1 MRALGMH
8 ALRAGV
14 VLALLVFGFVQAQ
27 SEDPAATLDAV
38 GASLERI
45 ERQLQGNASDA
56 GLVDAR
62 RTLLELQRSA
72 DAVVQAQVPQLQSA
86 QQRLA
91 QLGPAPTGGGE
102 APDVTAQRQRL
113 QIEVAELDAQL
124 KRARLFV
131 SRSEQ
136 LADTAAAQARER
148 FRAQLFER
156 TDSPLGTAFWGEI
169 GRTLR
174 RDATRLQ
181 HALRELGGALAASSA
196 WRWVLLLCLVGAAVA
211 ARRVLGLL
219 LRRFV
224 TRRALAGRFWRSSHA
239 CALALLA
246 MLVPGV
252 VAYAL
257 WLAVG
262 SGAPEW
268 QPLLANGVGIVSF
281 SAYVVGLGNALLL
294 PKRPSWRLLPI
305 PDAVAHGIRGFPM
318 ALGIAIF
325 VGWALPKLATVAH
338 TSLPTAVALEALV
351 AVVLALVMVRAVSR
365 AERLRLRSQGEQRA
379 LRPWWLTALIVAAWL
394 LLVGSIVGILLG
406 YVALGSFIVRQV
418 VWMSVLASSAY
429 LLTVVVDDAA
439 IAWLA
444 HPVASTPAP
453 QQRRAGRVAQAV
465 VLASGALRVSIWL
478 LILVL
483 LLAPF
488 GEGPGE
494 LLSRT
499 QRLQIGV
506 TIGELQLRPAAL
518 LQSLLVLALALA
530 ALKALRGWLVER
542 FLPTTSLDAG
552 MRTSL
557 VTLSSFIGSVIA
569 TALALSALGLT
580 LDKVAWIASGLSV
593 GIGFGLQ
600 AVVSNFVSGLIL
612 LAERPVKIGDWVALG
627 NVEGDIQRINV
638 RATEIRMADRSTVI
652 VPNSELLTKV
662 VRNVT
667 RDDAPG
673 LVQLK
678 LPLPLDADSER
689 ARSILLGALARHP
702 DVLEQPPP
710 SVLIDTVEGGKLVF
724 SATGFVASPRHVP
737 ATRSDLWFRVL
748 SDMRSAGLAV

>member
-1 MRALGMH
+1 
-8 ALRAGV
+8 
-14 VLALLVFGFVQAQ
+14 
-27 SEDPAATLDAV
+27 
-38 GASLERI
+38 
-45 ERQLQGNASDA
+45 
-56 GLVDAR
+56 
-62 RTLLELQRSA
+62 
-72 DAVVQAQVPQLQSA
+72 
-86 QQRLA
+86 
-91 QLGPAPTGGGE
+91 
-102 APDVTAQRQRL
+102 
-113 QIEVAELDAQL
+113 
-124 KRARLFV
+124 
-131 SRSEQ
+131 
-136 LADTAAAQARER
+136 
-148 FRAQLFER
+148 
-156 TDSPLGTAFWGEI
+156 
-169 GRTLR
+169 
-174 RDATRLQ
+174 
-181 HALRELGGALAASSA
+181 
-196 WRWVLLLCLVGAAVA
+196 
-211 ARRVLGLL
+211 
-219 LRRFV
+219 
-224 TRRALAGRFWRSSHA
+224 
-239 CALALLA
+239 
-246 MLVPGV
+246 
-252 VAYAL
+252 
-257 WLAVG
+257 
-262 SGAPEW
+262 
-268 QPLLANGVGIVSF
+268 
-281 SAYVVGLGNALLL
+281 
-294 PKRPSWRLLPI
+294 
-305 PDAVAHGIRGFPM
+305 
-318 ALGIAIF
+318 
-325 VGWALPKLATVAH
+325 
-338 TSLPTAVALEALV
+338 
-351 AVVLALVMVRAVSR
+351 
-365 AERLRLRSQGEQRA
+365 
-379 LRPWWLTALIVAAWL
+379 
-394 LLVGSIVGILLG
+394 
-406 YVALGSFIVRQV
+406 
-418 VWMSVLASSAY
+418 

-444 HPVASTPAP
+444 QPVASTPAP

-499 QRLQIGV
+499 QRLQIGI

-530 ALKALRGWLVER
+530 ALKALRRWLAER

-612 LAERPVKIGDWVALG
+612 LAERPVKIGDWVTLG